1 MNRNQINYQRVLE
14 RIEQEI
20 NSHLQEAEEALEI
33 EEDNMELKV
42 VIRTYEHVLSIF
54 DTYRD
59 WY

>member
-1 MNRNQINYQRVLE
+1 MNRNQINYQKVLE

-20 NSHLQEAEEALEI
+20 NSHLQEAEEALE
-33 EEDNMELKV
+33 EEDNMELRA
-42 VIRTYEHVLSIF
+42 VIKTYEHVLSIF

>member
-1 MNRNQINYQRVLE
+1 MNRNQTNYQRVLE

>member
-1 MNRNQINYQRVLE
+1 MDRDQINYQKVLE

-20 NSHLQEAEEALEI
+20 NSHLQEAEEALE
-33 EEDNMELKV
+33 EEDNMELRA
-42 VIRTYEHVLSIF
+42 VIKTYEHVLSIF

>member
-1 MNRNQINYQRVLE
+1 MDRDQINYQKVLE

-20 NSHLQEAEEALEI
+20 NSHLQEAEEALE
-33 EEDNMELKV
+33 EEDNMELRV
-42 VIRTYEHVLSIF
+42 VVKTYEHVLSIF

>member
-1 MNRNQINYQRVLE
+1 MDRDQINYQKVLE

-20 NSHLQEAEEALEI
+20 NSHLQEAKEALE
-33 EEDNMELKV
+33 EEDNMELRA
-42 VIRTYEHVLSIF
+42 VIKTYEHVLSIF

>member
-1 MNRNQINYQRVLE
+1 MDRDQINYQKVLE

-20 NSHLQEAEEALEI
+20 NSHLQEAEEALE
-33 EEDNMELKV
+33 EEDNMELRVAIK
-42 VIRTYEHVLSIF
+42 TYEHVLSIF